1 MAHFAELT
9 SDGVVVAVLVIANNE
24 MLVDGAEQEIRGV
37 DLLESLFGHRIWKQ
51 TSYNGRIRKRY
62 AGIGYTYDERLDA
75 FIPPRPGE
83 GWTLDEATAMWVETP
98 TSE

>member
-37 DLLESLFGHRIWKQ
+37 DLLESLFGHRRWKQ

-62 AGIGYTYDERLDA
+62 AGIGYTYDELLDA

>member
-37 DLLESLFGHRIWKQ
+37 DLLESLFGHRRWKQ

>member
-9 SDGVVVAVLVIANNE
+9 PGNVVVAVLVVSNDE
-24 MLVDGAEQEIRGV
+24 LLLDGVEQEIRGI
-37 DLLESLFGHRIWKQ
+37 DLLESLFGHRRWKQ

-62 AGIGYTYDERLDA
+62 AGIGYTYDELLDA

-83 GWTLDEATAMWVETP
+83 GWTLDEATAMWVENH
-98 TSE
+98 

>member
-9 SDGVVVAVLVIANNE
+9 PGGVVVAVLVIANNE

-37 DLLESLFGHRIWKQ
+37 DLLESLFGHRRWKQ

-62 AGIGYTYDERLDA
+62 AGIGYTYDELLDA

-83 GWTLDEATAMWVETP
+83 GWTLDEATAMWVETAA
-98 TSE
+98 SE